1 MKRLRLFKKYPRAK
15 KICRNCQ
22 TSRWGLM
29 RPNYPFCG
37 VQCRTQF
44 IELPS
49 STCNDIPAWEEN
61 PVVILR
67 NRLSAN

>member
-1 MKRLRLFKKYPRAK
+1 
-15 KICRNCQ
+15 
-22 TSRWGLM
+22 M